1 MASIPAAL
9 LQAVTTLWVGV
20 ALQGHPI
27 AHGHLVSGTLSF
39 DGHATAGDF
48 TGTTS
53 ILSGRLTGAADLTE
67 VRGWVEAPVAALK
80 TGNGKRDKDLNKSME
95 SKKYPTMRFDLTG
108 VNRTGGS
115 DDNGGVILRGVLEL
129 HGVSRPVELPGTIR
143 LSGSDARVHTDFP
156 VHLKDYRIGGLSK
169 LLGVLKM
176 HEDITVH
183 ADLLFRLDGTSQAM
197 SGPLPEGLFAG
208 DAGNIEVQPMADV
221 VPAAS
226 AKPRPSRGTTGIQA

>member
-1 MASIPAAL
+1 MASIPADL
-9 LQAVTTLWVGV
+9 LQAVITLWVSL
-20 ALQGHPI
+20 ALQGRPI

-53 ILSGRLTGAADLTE
+53 TVSGSLTAAADLTE
-67 VRGWVEAPVAALK
+67 VRGWVEAPAATLK

-95 SKKYPTMRFDLTG
+95 SQKYPTMRFDLTG

-115 DDNGGVILRGVLEL
+115 ADSVGVILRGALKL

-143 LSGSDARVHTDFP
+143 FSGSDARVHTDFP
-156 VHLKDYRIGGLSK
+156 VNLKDYRIGGLSK

-176 HEDITVH
+176 HEDIKVH
-183 ADLLFRLDGTSQAM
+183 ADLLFRLDGTSQAKT
-197 SGPLPEGLFAG
+197 GPAP
-208 DAGNIEVQPMADV
+208 
-221 VPAAS
+221 
-226 AKPRPSRGTTGIQA
+226 